1 LDFPERNYQLIK
13 DEKKLLKVL
22 DDKLD
27 EYNMEYS
34 PMKLVFFSDAI
45 NHILRITRV
54 LRSPRGNMMLIGVG
68 GCGK

>member
-1 LDFPERNYQLIK
+1 MIK
-13 DEKKLLKVL
+13 DDKKLTKVL

-27 EYNMEYS
+27 EYNMEFS
-34 PMKLVFFSDAI
+34 PMKLVFFTDAI
-45 NHILRITRV
+45 SHILRIVRV